1 VPARRILQ
9 GMRNDRAPPLLA
21 VDLDQFIDPGR
32 DGLLPQMADCR
43 SSPVERAKRRCS
55 RKTLQI
61 LSSCVLKSAAP
72 KAVVAAASKRPS
84 RRGPADNF
92 ARHFWQSKVS
102 LPKAALCASAND
114 LSYHGHKANAA
125 FPQPARG
132 SAGANWRQRVHVCR
146 CAPAPRSS
154 AYLYRHGRRQRRDLP
169 LLLDTLSL

>member
-1 VPARRILQ
+1 MSLEVPARRILQ
-9 GMRNDRAPPLLA
+9 GMRNDTMPPLLA
-21 VDLDQFIDPGR
+21 VDLDQFIEQGR
-32 DGLLPQMADCR
+32 DGLLPQMADRR
-43 SSPVERAKRRCS
+43 SCPKRPCS

-61 LSSCVLKSAAP
+61 LGSSALKSAAS
-72 KAVVAAASKRPS
+72 KAAVAAASKRPS

-132 SAGANWRQRVHVCR
+132 SASANWRQGIHVCR
-146 CAPAPRSS
+146 RAAALGPS
-154 AYLYRHGRRQRRDLP
+154 ACLYRYGRRQRRDLP
-169 LLLDTLSL
+169 LLLDPLCL